1 MQFICKQITSSDR
14 ILQGWISFII
24 NPWGGI
30 TTVCI
35 VYTNNRQQYIREKMV
50 NISAKFS
57 DTGKILHPP
66 RRIIYRP
73 APHYRPSQ

>member
-1 MQFICKQITSSDR
+1 MQFVYKQTSDT
-14 ILQGWISFII
+14 ILQGWISLII

-35 VYTNNRQQYIREKMV
+35 VYTNNRRQYIREKMA

-57 DTGKILHPP
+57 DTGKFLHPP
-66 RRIIYRP
+66 RLVIYRP
-73 APHYRPSQ
+73 APHYRPS